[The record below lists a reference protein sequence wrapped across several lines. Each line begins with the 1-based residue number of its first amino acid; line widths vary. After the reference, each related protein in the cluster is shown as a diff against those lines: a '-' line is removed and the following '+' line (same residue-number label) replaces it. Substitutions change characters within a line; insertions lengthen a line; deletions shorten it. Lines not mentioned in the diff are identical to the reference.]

1 MIRFI
6 LSAVICLSCLSVEAA
21 RPRVNVNVN
30 GGGGGN
36 VNLNVR
42 GGGVFRQPQVNLNLN
57 NGFHGNAFR
66 APHQNFGF
74 HANNNL
80 AFRGHAHNFAA
91 PVVRFSAPAAYVA
104 PIVFQQPF
112 SYGGVIPSQNLGIGY
127 SQNFA
132 LPIQS
137 GGCGALLIR

>member
-1 MIRFI
+1 MIRFAI
-6 LSAVICLSCLSVEAA
+6 TALVLSLCLSAEAA

-57 NGFHGNAFR
+57 SGFHGNAFR
-66 APHQNFGF
+66 APQQNFNF

-112 SYGGVIPSQNLGIGY
+112 SYGGVVPAQNFGVGY

-132 LPIQS
+132 LPIQG

>member
-57 NGFHGNAFR
+57 SGLHGNAFR
-66 APHQNFGF
+66 APQQSFNF
-74 HANNNL
+74 HANNSL

-104 PIVFQQPF
+104 PFAFQQQLG
-112 SYGGVIPSQNLGIGY
+112 YGGVVPVQNFGVGY

-132 LPIQS
+132 LPIQG
-137 GGCGALLIR
+137 GGCGAFLIR

>member
-1 MIRFI
+1 MIRFAI
-6 LSAVICLSCLSVEAA
+6 AVLVLSLCLSAEAA
-21 RPRVNVNVN
+21 RQRVNVNVN

-57 NGFHGNAFR
+57 SGFHGNAFR
-66 APHQNFGF
+66 APQQNFNF

-80 AFRGHAHNFAA
+80 AFRGHTHNFAA
-91 PVVRFSAPAAYVA
+91 PVVRFSAPAVYAA
-104 PIVFQQPF
+104 PVVFQQQF
-112 SYGGVIPSQNLGIGY
+112 GGVVPIQNFGGY

-132 LPIQS
+132 LPIQG

>member
-1 MIRFI
+1 MIRFAI
-6 LSAVICLSCLSVEAA
+6 TALVLSLCLSAEAA

-57 NGFHGNAFR
+57 SGFHGNAFR
-66 APHQNFGF
+66 APQQNFSF

-80 AFRGHAHNFAA
+80 AFRGHTHNFAA

-112 SYGGVIPSQNLGIGY
+112 SYGGVVPVQNFGVGY

-132 LPIQS
+132 LPIQG
-137 GGCGALLIR
+137 GGCGAFLIR